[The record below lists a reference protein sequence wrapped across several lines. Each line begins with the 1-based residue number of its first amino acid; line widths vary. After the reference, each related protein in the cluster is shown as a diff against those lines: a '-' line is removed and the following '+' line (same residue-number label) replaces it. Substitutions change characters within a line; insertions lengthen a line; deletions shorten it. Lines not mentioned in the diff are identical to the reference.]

1 MTDEHAMYGTQHK
14 SPVFSF
20 FCMRHA
26 VRDAFWREASGI
38 QQANSKPTASHDS
51 KRTATGIKMSEDIE
65 SAPALGGLIG
75 NVTRALAHDVP

>member
-1 MTDEHAMYGTQHK
+1 MNDEDEHAMYGTRK

-38 QQANSKPTASHDS
+38 QQPTASHDS

-65 SAPALGGLIG
+65 SAPANGGLIG
-75 NVTRALAHDVP
+75 YVTRALAHVVP